1 MAQQPQKPTLEER
14 LRERQKANEQQFLE
28 ELRHSTD
35 IEELTAASRLYV
47 TLYLDHDEDGEEEED
62 VDLEALYTATDLMRR
77 VEYLSRKQ
85 KAATASDKHAALN

>member
-1 MAQQPQKPTLEER
+1 MAQEPQKPTLEEQ

-28 ELRHSTD
+28 ELRESTD
-35 IEELTAASRLYV
+35 IEELTAASRMYV
-47 TLYLDHDEDGEEEED
+47 TLYLDHDEDQDDD

-85 KAATASDKHAALN
+85 KAATASGKRAALN